1 MNLDILTLCPLYTLF
16 DPLDR
21 VALYIILIQSR
32 RQHSNPWSAI
42 VYKRYI
48 IVKVHEINVSAAYEG

>member
-21 VALYIILIQSR
+21 VALYIIYSHGGNTRAPGPL
-32 RQHSNPWSAI
+32 
-42 VYKRYI
+42 
-48 IVKVHEINVSAAYEG
+48 